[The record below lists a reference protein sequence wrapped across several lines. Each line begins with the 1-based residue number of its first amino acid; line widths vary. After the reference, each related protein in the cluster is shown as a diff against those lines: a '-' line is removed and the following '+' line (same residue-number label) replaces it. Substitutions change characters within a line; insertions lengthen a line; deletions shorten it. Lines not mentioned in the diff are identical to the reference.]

1 MTNWIGSFARKT
13 RKLKEVEQELLV
25 RDTRLL
31 GNVAMEI
38 FGGQEERERRGSWNG
53 NDPGGSQF
61 FGRISQRMQTSAS
74 GSLAIG

>member
-38 FGGQEERERRGSWNG
+38 FGTRRRWAPRIKKLMNG
-53 NDPGGSQF
+53 NDLGGSHF
-61 FGRISQRMQTSAS
+61 LVVLCYLSAC
-74 GSLAIG
+74 LPVYW